1 MSQPVGP
8 TGLPGQCDG
17 SEPPT
22 WQVSGTVSGFSTDI
36 VFNGTRV
43 AVQQLATT
51 ASVGNFPSPRLGWT
65 ITAGGVLGGKI
76 GDADISGGATAS
88 GTVSWLPVYERP
100 SRPFVAITGS
110 LGAGY
115 ARAQVDQMTQSWWA
129 FDARAG
135 VAVGK
140 TLADHWV
147 PYLAVRAFA
156 GPVSWRLAGVDVTG
170 ADRYHVTAGA
180 GLTVRLPRSL
190 DLTAEGMPLGERSA
204 ALGLTLHL

>member
-1 MSQPVGP
+1 MSPPVGP

-51 ASVGNFPSPRLGWT
+51 ASVGNFPSPRIGWT

-100 SRPFVAITGS
+100 SRPFVAVTGS
-110 LGAGY
+110 FGVGY
-115 ARAQVDQMTQSWWA
+115 ARASVDQMTQSWWA
-129 FDARAG
+129 LDARGG
-135 VAVGK
+135 VSVGK

-147 PYLAVRAFA
+147 PYLAARAFA

-204 ALGLTLHL
+204 ALGITLHL

>member
-1 MSQPVGP
+1 
-8 TGLPGQCDG
+8 LPGQCDG

-36 VFNGTRV
+36 VFKGMRV
-43 AVQQLATT
+43 AVEQLATT
-51 ASVGNFPSPRLGWT
+51 ASVGNFPSPRLGWL

-88 GTVSWLPVYERP
+88 GTVSWLPVYERA

-129 FDARAG
+129 FDVRAG

-147 PYLAVRAFA
+147 PYLAARAFGGLVFWRIA
-156 GPVSWRLAGVDVTG
+156 GADVTG
-170 ADRYHVTAGA
+170 GDRFHVTAGA

>member
-1 MSQPVGP
+1 VSPPVGP

-36 VFNGTRV
+36 DFGATRL
-43 AVQQLATT
+43 AVEQLATT
-51 ASVGNFPSPRLGWT
+51 ASVGNFPSPRFGWSV
-65 ITAGGVLGGKI
+65 TAGGVVAGKI
-76 GDADISGGATAS
+76 GDVDITGGATAS
-88 GTVSWLPVYERP
+88 GTVSWLPVYESR
-100 SRPFVAITGS
+100 SRPFVAVTASFGV
-110 LGAGY
+110 GF
-115 ARAQVDQMTQSWWA
+115 ARAPVDQMPHSWWA
-129 FDARAG
+129 FDARGG

-140 TLADHWV
+140 TLGEHWV
-147 PYLAVRAFA
+147 PYLAARGFG
-156 GPVSWRLAGVDVTG
+156 GPVYWRIAGADVSG
-170 ADRYHVTAGA
+170 NDRYHVTAGA

>member
-1 MSQPVGP
+1 MSPPVGP

-43 AVQQLATT
+43 SVEQLATT
-51 ASVGNFPSPRLGWT
+51 ASVGNFPSPRIGWT
-65 ITAGGVLGGKI
+65 ITAGGVVSGKI
-76 GDADISGGATAS
+76 GDADISGGGTAS

-100 SRPFVAITGS
+100 SRPFVAVTGS
-110 LGAGY
+110 FGVGY
-115 ARAQVDQMTQSWWA
+115 ARARVDQMTQSWWA
-129 FDARAG
+129 FDARGG

-140 TLADHWV
+140 TVAEHWV

-190 DLTAEGMPLGERSA
+190 DLTAEGMPLGEQSA

>member
-1 MSQPVGP
+1 VSPPVGP

-36 VFNGTRV
+36 DFGATRL

-51 ASVGNFPSPRLGWT
+51 ASVGNFPSPRLGWS
-65 ITAGGVLGGKI
+65 ITAGGVLGGQI
-76 GDADISGGATAS
+76 GDADISSGATAS

-100 SRPFVAITGS
+100 GRPFVAFTAS
-110 LGAGY
+110 LGVGF
-115 ARAQVDQMTQSWWA
+115 ARAGVDPMAHSWWA
-129 FDARAG
+129 FDARGG

-147 PYLAVRAFA
+147 PYLAARGFG
-156 GPVSWRLAGVDVTG
+156 GPVFWRIAGADVTG
-170 ADRYHVTAGA
+170 NDRYHVTAGA

-190 DLTAEGMPLGERSA
+190 DLTAEAMPLGERSA
-204 ALGLTLHL
+204 ALGVTLHL

>member
-1 MSQPVGP
+1 VSPPVGP

-22 WQVSGTVSGFSTDI
+22 WQVTGTVSGFSTDI
-36 VFNGTRV
+36 DFGATRL

-51 ASVGNFPSPRLGWT
+51 ASVGNFPSPRLGWS
-65 ITAGGVLGGKI
+65 ITAGGVVAGKI

-100 SRPFVAITGS
+100 SRPFVAISGS

-115 ARAQVDQMTQSWWA
+115 ARARVDQMTQTWWA

-135 VAVGK
+135 VVVGK
-140 TLADHWV
+140 TLAEHWV

-156 GPVSWRLAGVDVTG
+156 GPVSWRLAGVEVTG